1 MIQNAKLSAVWAS
14 VTEVLSRLEQM
25 QDIQKNQQALLASI
39 SDRVV
44 ERRTE
49 MENSLG
55 DLTGAERLSVV
66 SRVTG
71 SFRRE
76 MVDVSAEART
86 GMLREAV
93 RQLDEVCA
101 IAAHYQSPTQM
112 LMRESLG
119 STRRGTIC
127 QQIENSGPVELASL
141 ASFAVATR
149 DIELGAALCSQNS
162 SIKTAQRSFSS
173 SELADALV
181 GDVFSK
187 VAKAIS
193 EIQVI
198 AREVINAD
206 RAFLANR
213 HMATDKIET
222 ALARRRSAAP
232 QTSQG
237 L

>member
-1 MIQNAKLSAVWAS
+1 MLQNAKLSAVWAS
-14 VTEVLSRLEQM
+14 VTEVLSRLDQM
-25 QDIQKNQQALLASI
+25 QDIQKKQQALLASI

-93 RQLDEVCA
+93 RQLDEIGA
-101 IAAHYQSPTQM
+101 IATHYRSPTQM

-141 ASFAVATR
+141 ATFAVATR
-149 DIELGAALCSQNS
+149 DMELGAALCSQNS

-173 SELADALV
+173 SELADALI

-187 VAKAIS
+187 VATAIS

-222 ALARRRSAAP
+222 ALARRRGAAP
-232 QTSQG
+232 QAS
-237 L
+237 